1 MRSFWLK
8 CVVPSC
14 LCLAA
19 VAQAPT
25 ALELRQITRSAGYI
39 FAGTVT
45 AVARVSPSQTN
56 QVATM
61 RITFRVDQAVRGVR
75 TRETLMIREWE
86 GLWNAGERYY
96 VGERVVLALYPP
108 SKLGLTSPVGAGLG
122 RFPLDHNGQLAPRPE
137 QAQAL
142 ASDPVIGPWLRGKTR
157 VSGRDFARMLRRV
170 VKE

>member
-8 CVVPSC
+8 SVVPSC

-19 VAQAPT
+19 AAQVPT
-25 ALELRQITRSAGYI
+25 ALNLRQITSGAGYI
-39 FAGTVT
+39 FSGTVI
-45 AVARVSPSQTN
+45 AVARVSPSEADQA
-56 QVATM
+56 ATM

-75 TRETLMIREWE
+75 ARQTLVIREWE

-96 VGERVVLALYPP
+96 VGERVLLALYPP

-122 RFPLDHNGQLAPRPE
+122 RFPLDRNGELAPRPE

-157 VSGRDFARMLRRV
+157 VNGRDFARMLRRV